1 MTERT
6 VKKELHVRVDPELY
20 EKLRQITFY
29 ERQTLS
35 GVINRLLIEYVEEKA
50 IEEPEIVAPPVL

>member
-29 ERQTLS
+29 ERQTFS
-35 GVINRLLIEYVEEKA
+35 GVVNRLLIEYVEEKA